1 MPVIAVTRLRLRD
14 PALPTEFFT
23 AGAAVLQ
30 QANKADGNLG
40 ADALGDANNAAR

>member
-1 MPVIAVTRLRLRD
+1 LL
-14 PALPTEFFT
+14 TEFFT

-40 ADALGDANNAAR
+40 ADALRDANNAAR